1 MGRIKAVETKR
12 LFGARPQV
20 MAITPVENENQDL
33 GAKCCNVIRVTKL
46 IPLCTR
52 RSQIGT
58 DKLPDMVGKKRGL
71 IYGDQGIA
79 VRDLDES
86 AVRERRCQLRS
97 MCTGH
102 NPVFAC
108 PHDQHWPIECRNGG
122 RRSEKIPFASTRVAG
137 VFAVVPSNSSLS

>member
-71 IYGDQGIA
+71 IYGDQGIG
-79 VRDLDES
+79 VRDLNET
-86 AVRERRCQLRS
+86 AVRERRCQL
-97 MCTGH
+97 
-102 NPVFAC
+102 P
-108 PHDQHWPIECRNGG
+108 
-122 RRSEKIPFASTRVAG
+122 STRR
-137 VFAVVPSNSSLS
+137 FCVPTTRCPISHAARSSWRRMGCGLPPTVTRVQVRP